1 MHFCNL
7 PKLGTS
13 QKARA
18 KPKLEVMKGHRDP
31 SFPIQIGERQ
41 ENARTDTRT
50 TQTGCR
56 I

>member
-1 MHFCNL
+1 MYFGNL

-18 KPKLEVMKGHRDP
+18 KTKLEVMKGHRVP
-31 SFPIQIGERQ
+31 SFPIQIGEKQ
-41 ENARTDTRT
+41 ENDRIDTRT
-50 TQTGCR
+50 THTGCR

>member
-1 MHFCNL
+1 MYFCNL

-13 QKARA
+13 QEARA
-18 KPKLEVMKGHRDP
+18 KTKLEVMKGHRVPSDP
-31 SFPIQIGERQ
+31 NRRKTKK
-41 ENARTDTRT
+41 NARTDTRI

>member
-1 MHFCNL
+1 MYFCNL

-13 QKARA
+13 QEART
-18 KPKLEVMKGHRDP
+18 KTKLEVMKGHKVPSDP
-31 SFPIQIGERQ
+31 NRRKTKNSRK
-41 ENARTDTRT
+41 DSRT